1 MPAETMTTYAHHLE
15 QFRHWLRQTDRS
27 ALTVKHYIGDL
38 EQFRRWYHATFSA
51 DPDVVRGLD
60 VQAYRQHLQVD
71 RHHMTATIN
80 RRIAALR
87 VYCEWQEDQHITP
100 TNEGA
105 RVRSVKQAEQPVPQV
120 LTHAETLRLFHA
132 AQGRPRDYAIVQ
144 VFVQCGVRL
153 DELRRLVPADV
164 TMGERSG
171 KIRVLGK
178 GGKPREVVLNAT
190 AREAVSAWLA
200 VRPADAEA
208 LFTSQKHGPLS
219 GRAIEALIAKLG
231 RKAGIDGLRPH
242 LLRHLCATNLLASS
256 TNNLVLV
263 QQWLGHES
271 IVTTRRYIGIS
282 EEQLREAAEK
292 QKGNLICERSD
303 TDG

>member
-1 MPAETMTTYAHHLE
+1 MPTETMTTYVQHLE

-27 ALTVKHYIGDL
+27 ACTVKHYTGDL
-38 EQFRRWYHATFSA
+38 DQFRRWYQATFGA

-71 RHHMTATIN
+71 RHQMVATIN

-132 AQGRPRDYAIVQ
+132 AQGSPRDYAIVQ

-153 DELRRLVPADV
+153 DELRRLTPADV

-178 GGKPREVVLNAT
+178 GGKVREVVLNGT
-190 AREAVSAWLA
+190 AREAVTAWLA
-200 VRPADAEA
+200 VRPTDAQA
-208 LFTSQKHGPLS
+208 LFVSQKHGPLS
-219 GRAIEALIAKLG
+219 GRAIEALISKLG
-231 RKAGIDGLRPH
+231 RKAGITKLHPH
-242 LLRHLCATNLLASS
+242 ALRHLCATNMLEAGG
-256 TNNLVLV
+256 NNLPLV
-263 QQWLGHES
+263 QHVMGHES

-282 EEQLREAAEK
+282 EAQLQEAAEK
-292 QKGNLICERSD
+292 QKANLSGETSD
-303 TDG
+303 R